1 VSATSIGLF
10 EQTSEGEFLSGAP
23 YANRYVMILGFRDG
37 KVVRFQEVY
46 DTLGFARALVPKSN
60 APKAKIPGL
69 EVLAVERVDQAVQLL
84 RNL

>member
-1 VSATSIGLF
+1 MA
-10 EQTSEGEFLSGAP
+10 GA
-23 YANRYVMILGFRDG
+23 RT
-37 KVVRFQEVY
+37 KVR
-46 DTLGFARALVPKSN
+46 ARAKKVDVRRSAVRPVRAKAN